1 MINSI
6 ITIVQYIVFSF
17 GVYYL
22 LLALAGLFSIRCCKE
37 HPPQSRFAVIIPAH
51 NEAPVIGK
59 LIENL
64 LELDYPKQ
72 LYDIFIIADNCSDH
86 TARVARDFG
95 VMVWERF
102 SRSRRGKG
110 YALEDALKKIGLTGA
125 DASAA
130 YDAVVFFDA
139 DNLVAPNY
147 LRAMNNRLLEGEK
160 LIQCFIDS
168 KNPNDNWVTA
178 AYSLTFWYNNRFLLL
193 ARYNLGLSAAL
204 AGTGVCISREVLR
217 EIGWS
222 TATLTEDLEY
232 SMQALLKGYRTAFA
246 LETRV
251 YDEKP
256 LHFLLSCRQ
265 RLRWARGQINV
276 AIRYAPGLLG
286 KGLLGC
292 NPAQIEGGL
301 RLMQLFVIAAGALLG
316 LLGMLFP
323 EISAGSPYGY
333 LSAHY
338 PYIGVI
344 LFAGPYLL
352 PPLTMVLDNLPRKPF
367 IFYPLYP
374 LFCITW
380 LLLIFCALFSWRN
393 RRWMSTRHSRAM
405 DHRELNYAG
414 SYRRRSA
421 SGRLNVSPGQQR

>member
-1 MINSI
+1 MFSPI
-6 ITIVQYIVFSF
+6 ICAVQYIVFAF
-17 GVYYL
+17 AVYYL
-22 LLALAGLFSIRCCKE
+22 LLALAGLFSRRPVKC
-37 HPPQSRFAVIIPAH
+37 HPPRCRFAIIVPAH
-51 NEAPVIGK
+51 NETPVLGR
-59 LIENL
+59 LIDNL
-64 LELDYPKQ
+64 LELDYPRE

-86 TARVARDFG
+86 TALLARSFG
-95 VMVWERF
+95 VAVWERF

-110 YALEDALKKIGLTGA
+110 FALEDALKRMGLTGVKG
-125 DASAA
+125 SAR
-130 YDAVVFFDA
+130 YDAAVFFDA
-139 DNLVAPNY
+139 DNLVDSNF
-147 LRAMNNRLLEGEK
+147 LRVMNNRLLNGEK

-204 AGTGVCISREVLR
+204 AGTGVCISGEVLR

-232 SMQALLKGYRTAFA
+232 SMQALLRGYRTSFA

-276 AIRYAPGLLG
+276 ALRYAPKLLG
-286 KGLLGC
+286 TGLCSGSV
-292 NPAQIEGGL
+292 AQIEGGL

-316 LLGMLFP
+316 LLGVLFP
-323 EISAGSPYGY
+323 EIGAGSPCAY

-338 PYIGVI
+338 PY
-344 LFAGPYLL
+344 AGAGLVAVPYLL
-352 PPLTMVLDNLPRKPF
+352 PLLTMALDSLPRKPF

-374 LFCITW
+374 LFCMTW
-380 LLLIFCALFSWRN
+380 LLIIFCALFTPANSS
-393 RRWMSTRHSRAM
+393 WMSTRHSRALN
-405 DHRELNYAG
+405 HCELCCMG
-414 SYRRRSA
+414 SYRRRSSGIPLSA
-421 SGRLNVSPGQQR
+421 SPDRIR